1 MTGVLSGDVLNM
13 PEWCRPDGGRSSH
26 WGFGLYRFM
35 SNEQTEQ
42 GRTLFVVEN
51 QGIGIPA
58 KELRG
63 GNITV
68 SSEPGGITRFCVS
81 L

>member
-1 MTGVLSGDVLNM
+1 
-13 PEWCRPDGGRSSH
+13 
-26 WGFGLYRFM
+26 M

-51 QGIGIPA
+51 QGIGVPA
-58 KELRG
+58 KELHG